1 MSGKKKV
8 SYSVLSWR
16 YGICNGFST
25 MLTTVAA
32 TYWAI
37 FLTDAVGLEAAVMAS
52 ILSVAS
58 IVDMI
63 SVPIVGIVMQKV
75 SFKSGKFRP
84 WLIIGA
90 TVAALFRWLSFCD
103 VGLTG
108 AARGLWFGGA
118 YVLAYLFF
126 NFCYS
131 AYSGLLPL
139 MASDPDDRQAFASCK
154 NICNSAGKFLFSM
167 FSVTLIALFGQG
179 NDARGYS
186 MLALLI
192 AVLVV
197 LAYAQLFAC
206 TKKVDVVAAK
216 SNSKDAPVKDDYS
229 ASLWEMI
236 RFSITKPF
244 VIYLLGAS
252 CKGSA
257 YFIITGL
264 AAYYYTYVVGDKSM
278 LTVYLSMSTF
288 LMIFGSFITPF
299 ISRWL
304 KGAKQTYRT
313 GLIIYA
319 GCIFLAYFFGKSA
332 IAFTAIFSIGYIG
345 YSIAHTAEITVYAS
359 VVDYS
364 QWKHGRDLKPF
375 MMALFNLVPKIGT
388 TVGAFVMGW
397 GLVAVGF
404 DKANVTESAVQG
416 IRMLF
421 SLVPGAI
428 LILGIIMFI
437 IFPLNDEKVRQMQIE
452 IRERK
457 AKEAAAK

>member
-16 YGICNGFST
+16 YGVCNGFST
-25 MLTTVAA
+25 MLTTVAS

-52 ILSVAS
+52 ILSIAS
-58 IVDMI
+58 IVDMV

-75 SFKSGKFRP
+75 NFKSGKFRP
-84 WLIIGA
+84 WLMIGA
-90 TVAALFRWLSFCD
+90 VIAALFRWLSFCD
-103 VGLTG
+103 VGMSG

-118 YVLAYLFF
+118 YVLAYLGYNLAFT
-126 NFCYS
+126 

-139 MASDPDDRQAFASCK
+139 MATDPDDRQGFASSK
-154 NICNSAGKFLFSM
+154 NICNSTGKFLFSM
-167 FSVTLIALFGQG
+167 FSVYLISLFGQG
-179 NDARGYS
+179 NDAKGYS

-192 AVLVV
+192 AVLVI
-197 LAYAQLFAC
+197 LGYLQLFAC
-206 TKKVDVVAAK
+206 TKKVDVTSVKETAK
-216 SNSKDAPVKDDYS
+216 NEPVKDEYK

-236 RFSITKPF
+236 RFSVTKPF
-244 VIYLLGAS
+244 IIYLLGAS

-264 AAYYYTYVVGDKSM
+264 AAYYYTYVVGDKGM

-299 ISRWL
+299 LSRWL

-388 TVGAFVMGW
+388 TVGSFIMGW

-421 SLVPGAI
+421 SLVPGSI
-428 LILGIIMFI
+428 LILGVIMFI
-437 IFPLNDEKVRQMQIE
+437 IFPLNDEEVRQMQAE